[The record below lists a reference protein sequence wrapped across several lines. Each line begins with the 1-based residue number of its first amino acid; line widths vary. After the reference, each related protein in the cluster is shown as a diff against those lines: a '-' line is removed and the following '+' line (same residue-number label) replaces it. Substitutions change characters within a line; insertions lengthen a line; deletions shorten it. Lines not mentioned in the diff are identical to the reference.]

1 MAGIKQIGGGG
12 KPTFPRTNKPRKRR
26 TQTKVAINQDEWL
39 SKALNDRLQKIPRA
53 GRGGKFYPSIVSSP
67 CDRYVYLAF
76 NGLMPPSPIAANVRR
91 IFDCGDY
98 LGYRFTKYFQ
108 EMGILI
114 AEEQPTKLED
124 PPISGRYDFLIQH
137 EVFGQTIVEL
147 KSINDKGF
155 KALITDP
162 KTDHYLQLQ
171 IYLNI
176 LNIEHGIVL
185 YENKNDQQVKCFEV
199 NKNAEVWE
207 QLISKCY
214 KIMNLKE
221 VPSVCTGEKYCRCKE
236 VPNGKAMDSIISS
249 KES

>member
-1 MAGIKQIGGGG
+1 MSGIKQIGGRG
-12 KPTFPRTNKPRKRR
+12 KSTSPITKRR
-26 TQTKVAINQDEWL
+26 KTKTNIAINQDTWL
-39 SKALNDRLQKIPRA
+39 VKTLEDRLQKLPRPSN
-53 GRGGKFYPSIVSSP
+53 GGTFYPSIVSSP

-98 LGYRFTKYFQ
+98 LGYRFSKYFK
-108 EMGILI
+108 EMDMLVD
-114 AEEQPTKLED
+114 EEQPTKLES

-137 EVFGQTIVEL
+137 EVYGRTIVEL

-162 KTDHYLQLQ
+162 KADHYLQLQ

-185 YENKNDQQVKCFEV
+185 YENKNDQQIKCFDV
-199 NKNAEVWE
+199 SKNVDVWE
-207 QLISKCY
+207 QLLNKCY
-214 KIMNLKE
+214 RIMKLTAI
-221 VPSVCTGEKYCRCKE
+221 PMACTGEKYCRCKE
-236 VPNGKAMDSIISS
+236 VPNGKAMDSAISG
-249 KES
+249 K

>member
-1 MAGIKQIGGGG
+1 MAGIKQIGGRG
-12 KPTFPRTNKPRKRR
+12 KLTSPKTKLKRR
-26 TQTKVAINQDEWL
+26 TTKANIATNQDAWL
-39 SKALNDRLQKIPRA
+39 IKTLEDRLQKIPRPSK
-53 GRGGKFYPSIVSSP
+53 GGTFYPSIVSSP

-98 LGYRFTKYFQ
+98 LGYRFSKYFK
-108 EMGILI
+108 EMGMLV
-114 AEEQPTKLED
+114 AEEQPTKFAS

-137 EVFGQTIVEL
+137 EVYGQTIVEL

-185 YENKNDQQVKCFEV
+185 YENKNDQQIKCFDIS
-199 NKNAEVWE
+199 KNVGVWE
-207 QLISKCY
+207 QLLNKCY
-214 KIMNLKE
+214 NIMQLTA
-221 VPSVCTGEKYCRCKE
+221 VPMACTGEKYCRCRE
-236 VPNGKAMDSIISS
+236 VPNGKAMDSIISNN
-249 KES
+249 ES

>member
-1 MAGIKQIGGGG
+1 MAGVKQIGRGTVAP
-12 KPTFPRTNKPRKRR
+12 KTRKRR
-26 TQTKVAINQDEWL
+26 TTKPKISVAVNQDEWL
-39 SKALNDRLQKIPRA
+39 VKTLDDRLQRKPRPS
-53 GRGGKFYPSIVSSP
+53 RGGTFYPSIVSSS

-98 LGYRFTKYFQ
+98 LGYRFSKYFK
-108 EMGILI
+108 EMGVLLE
-114 AEEQPTKLED
+114 EEQPTKLEE

-137 EVFGQTIVEL
+137 EVFGRTIVEL

-155 KALITDP
+155 KQLLIDP

-185 YENKNDQQVKCFEV
+185 YENKNDQQVKCFQV
-199 NKNAEVWE
+199 TKNEEVWE
-207 QLISKCY
+207 QLIDKCY
-214 KIMNLKE
+214 KIMKMTDLPK
-221 VPSVCTGEKYCRCKE
+221 VCTGEKYCRCKE
-236 VPNGKAMDSIISS
+236 VPNGKAMDSIISN